1 MKIKDLLGY
10 YYPTH
15 FEEQIVIRYD
25 KKNEFLVAI
34 DTAFNVKCAN
44 DFVKYF
50 WINDNKLYIQA
61 ELNMEEGEKSNAK

>member
-15 FEEQIVIRYD
+15 FEEQVVIRYD
-25 KKNEFLVAI
+25 KKNEFLVTI
-34 DTAFNVKCAN
+34 DAVLEYAPN

-50 WINDNKLYIQA
+50 WISDNKLYIQA

>member
-15 FEEQIVIRYD
+15 FEEEIVIRYD
-25 KKNEFLVAI
+25 KKHEFLVTI
-34 DTAFNVKCAN
+34 DAVLGYAAN

-50 WINDNKLYIQA
+50 WISDNKLYIQA
-61 ELNMEEGEKSNAK
+61 ELNMEEGEKNNAK

>member
-1 MKIKDLLGY
+1 MKIKDLIGY

-25 KKNEFLVAI
+25 KKHEFLTTI
-34 DTAFNVKCAN
+34 DAVLDTKSAN

-50 WINDNKLYIQA
+50 WIDDNKLYIQV
-61 ELNMEEGEKSNAK
+61 ELNMEEGE